1 MSRAAEFPFLRSPV
15 ARETI
20 ETAFRTGKVRDADGA
35 EHRLDASLHREECEL
50 LHGVL
55 SRSDARRTLEVG
67 CANGISTMTICDAV
81 AGREGA
87 RHTAVDNTQSTY
99 WKGVGRANAARCGF
113 DFFDLVEEDSAYALP
128 RMAASGERIDFALID
143 GWHSFDHALMDFF
156 YINRMLRVG
165 GLVAFDDASARSVNK
180 VVRYVAAY
188 PAYRVET
195 TLERRN
201 WSVGRRLGHL
211 ARAALRPAANLVPA
225 RAAAV
230 LLDGGLRSYDG
241 RRDNSSLVVFRK
253 TAEDK
258 RDFWWCPHF

>member
-1 MSRAAEFPFLRSPV
+1 MSQATDFPFLRSTA
-15 ARETI
+15 ARDVV
-20 ETAFRTGKVRDADGA
+20 ETAFRTGKVRDADGV

-50 LHGVL
+50 LHSVL
-55 SRSDARRTLEVG
+55 SKSDARRTLEVG
-67 CANGISTMTICDAV
+67 CANGISAMTICDAI

-87 RHTAVDNTQSTY
+87 RHTAVDNTQSTH
-99 WKGVGRANAARCGF
+99 WKGVGRANVARCGF
-113 DFFDLVEEDSAYALP
+113 DFFDVVEEDSAYALP
-128 RMAASGERIDFALID
+128 RMAAADERLDFALID

-195 TLERRN
+195 VLDRSEWTL
-201 WSVGRRLGHL
+201 GRRLGHV
-211 ARAALRPAANLVPA
+211 ARTVLGPASRLVPA
-225 RAAAV
+225 AAAAV
-230 LLDGGLRSYDG
+230 LLDGGLRAYDG
-241 RRDNSSLVVFRK
+241 RRDNSSLVIFRK